1 MRRPAAVLLA
11 SPVLVLLAAC
21 GSGATDAAPTQSPT
35 PTTAAAT
42 GSSAAASSGTT
53 AGASTTPP
61 PFRPT
66 RAVATT
72 EPWHL
77 PYAAGRQAVVPTG
90 AGQVLVAGGLL
101 AGDQSTDRVV
111 RVDLAQGKVR
121 ALPALAVPVHD
132 VAGGLAGSTPLVV
145 GGGNATEQ
153 DVVQAWRGHSWR
165 VTGHLPTSRS
175 DLSVVQHGTTPWVV
189 GGYDGSGTPLTV
201 LALAADGSSRLEG
214 RLAEGVRYAATA
226 VLGHTAY
233 VFGGEVLGREL
244 GDVQALDL
252 STGRT
257 RVVARLP
264 VPLGHAMA
272 ATLGGRILLVGGRVT
287 PDRQTGAMWWFDPGT
302 GRFTHAGRL
311 PHRLSDA
318 GVAAVGDTMWLLGGE
333 DPTVTDGVLTISV
346 H

>member
-1 MRRPAAVLLA
+1 MRRPAALLLA
-11 SPVLVLLAAC
+11 SPALLLVAC
-21 GSGATDAAPTQSPT
+21 GSGPTDAAPTRSPQ
-35 PTTAAAT
+35 PTTAPTA
-42 GSSAAASSGTT
+42 GSSAPASSGTT
-53 AGASTTPP
+53 AGATATPP
-61 PFRPT
+61 PVRPT
-66 RAVATT
+66 RTVVTT

-77 PYAAGRQAVVPTG
+77 PYAAGRQAVVPLG
-90 AGQVLVAGGLL
+90 PAQVLVAGGLL
-101 AGDQSTDRVV
+101 AGDRSTDRVV
-111 RVDLAQGKVR
+111 RVDLAQGKVTP
-121 ALPALAVPVHD
+121 LPALAVPVHD
-132 VAGGLAGSTPLVV
+132 VAGGLSGTTPLVV

-153 DVVQAWRGHSWR
+153 DVVQAWRGHAWR
-165 VTGHLPTSRS
+165 VAGHLPTSRS
-175 DLSVVQHGTTPWVV
+175 DLSVVQRGTTPWVV
-189 GGYDGSGTPLTV
+189 GGYDGSGTPTTV
-201 LALAADGSSRLEG
+201 LALSADGSSRPVGSLEQ
-214 RLAEGVRYAATA
+214 GVRYAATA

-302 GRFTHAGRL
+302 GRFKRAGRL
-311 PHRLSDA
+311 PHPLSDA
-318 GVAAVGDTMWLLGGE
+318 GVAAAGDTMWLLGGE

-346 H
+346 R